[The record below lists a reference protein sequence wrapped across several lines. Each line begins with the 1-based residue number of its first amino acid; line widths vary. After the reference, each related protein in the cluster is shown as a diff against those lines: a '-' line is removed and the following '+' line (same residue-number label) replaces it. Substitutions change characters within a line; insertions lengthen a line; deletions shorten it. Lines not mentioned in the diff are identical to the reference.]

1 MITALASLFG
11 RAIDDMPRHNGQSHV
26 LVIDDWFPDPRIGAG
41 APRALEFQRAILS
54 AGAELTLLPT
64 MRDPDGA
71 SDVSRLLPGG
81 SVATGYGR
89 KGIRRLLSRRRGNF
103 DLIIVSRP
111 HNMIAFRE
119 AVAARPDDVGST
131 PVVYDSEALF
141 AAREALRHEVLGR
154 PLSAE
159 EAARQVRDEVAL
171 AEGSRVV
178 LVVNDQ
184 SAAPFRAAGH
194 ADVRVLGHAVDPR
207 PTARRFEEREGF
219 LFVGPTYLDGTPNS
233 DAVVWFLDRVL
244 PDIRRALG
252 RDVAFVLA
260 GVAKSPMVAARARN
274 AVQVLG
280 PLPDLTDAYSRARVF
295 VAPTR
300 FASGIP
306 IKVYDAAAQGIPV
319 VLTPLLAEQI
329 GWRHEQEA
337 LVAATPQ
344 DFVEQCLRLHGDKD
358 LWERIRS
365 RALERVTQDC
375 DPPRFKQVVTE
386 LLAEARPAENAT

>member
-1 MITALASLFG
+1 LINALASLWG
-11 RAIDDMPRHNGQSHV
+11 RATVDVPRHNGQSHV

-41 APRALEFQRAILS
+41 APRALELQRAIIA

-64 MRDPDGA
+64 LKDPDEA
-71 SDVSRLLPGG
+71 DVHRLLPGG

-89 KGIRRLLSRRRGNF
+89 KGIKRLLSRRRGRF

-111 HNMIAFRE
+111 HNMIAFRQ
-119 AVAARPDDVGST
+119 AVTARPHHVGAT

-141 AAREALRHEVLGR
+141 ATREALRSEIMGR
-154 PLSAE
+154 PLSAAE
-159 EAARQVRDEVAL
+159 TARQVRDEIAL
-171 AEGSRVV
+171 ADGSRVV

-194 ADVRVLGHAVDPR
+194 ADVRVLGHAVAPR
-207 PTARRFEEREGF
+207 PTSRSFEDRKGF
-219 LFVGPTYLDGTPNS
+219 LFVGPTYTDDTPNS
-233 DAVVWFLDRVL
+233 DAVVWFIDRVL

-252 RDVAFVLA
+252 RDVPFVLA
-260 GVAKSPMVAARARN
+260 GVATSPMVTARAKGD
-274 AVQVLG
+274 VQALG

-300 FASGIP
+300 FACGIP
-306 IKVYDAAAQGIPV
+306 IKVYDAAAQGVPT

-329 GWRHEQEA
+329 GWRHEHEV

-344 DFVEQCLRLHGDKD
+344 QFAEQCLRLHGDRD
-358 LWERIRS
+358 LWERIRAC
-365 RALERVTQDC
+365 ALARVTQDC
-375 DPPRFKQVVTE
+375 DPPRFKQMVTE
-386 LLAEARPAENAT
+386 LLAQARPAKDAT